1 MPKELYYLV
10 ALLAGLAVTIQ
21 AGANAQL
28 RLAVGSPV
36 ITAMI
41 SFLVGTV
48 ILVSFVLLT
57 STHLLPS
64 PKTISS
70 ISWWKWI
77 GGALG
82 VFYIIS
88 VIVVAPR
95 IGAASTFGFIVAG
108 QLIFAVIFDHFGLIG
123 FPQHSVSF
131 LRIVGVLLLIAGVYL
146 IQKF

>member
-10 ALLAGLAVTIQ
+10 ALLAGLAVSVQ

-28 RLAVGSPV
+28 RLVVGSPI

-41 SFLVGTV
+41 SFLVGTI
-48 ILVSFVLLT
+48 ILVTYVSLT

-64 PKTISS
+64 PKIIAG

-108 QLIFAVIFDHFGLIG
+108 QLIFAVIFDHFGIIG
-123 FPQHSVSF
+123 FPQHPISL
-131 LRIVGVLLLIAGVYL
+131 LRIAGILLLLLGVYL
-146 IQKF
+146 IQKY